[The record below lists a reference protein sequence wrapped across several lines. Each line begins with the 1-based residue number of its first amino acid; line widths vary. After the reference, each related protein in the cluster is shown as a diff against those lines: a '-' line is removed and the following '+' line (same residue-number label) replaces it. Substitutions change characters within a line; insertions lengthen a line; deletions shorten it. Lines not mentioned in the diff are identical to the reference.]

1 MHGKGIIFS
10 IPVISSPDTMIRWP
24 LLALGHFTT
33 LNTTVRYSTEHR
45 SVSGRAMDVNFG
57 GFVPISTVD
66 WRGKAVCTVFLR
78 GCPVRCTY
86 CHNSSILS
94 GNDIRSI
101 EEVIGMVRSSRL
113 LISGVVFSGGE
124 PTMQAEALV
133 ALAGAIKNMGLLVGV
148 QTNGVY
154 PDTLETLIGLSLVD
168 RIALDIKARW
178 QRYDNLMKVPCVDRV
193 QRSFAICRAAWQ
205 SGKISEFEV
214 VITLFRGYEDEVP
227 YISHEC
233 SDVDLVIQQGV
244 QGDIPPLSCSELKK
258 IADTLNRPVRIRT
271 REGGEISYE
280 GNRDRWIASKR

>member
-1 MHGKGIIFS
+1 
-10 IPVISSPDTMIRWP
+10 
-24 LLALGHFTT
+24 
-33 LNTTVRYSTEHR
+33 
-45 SVSGRAMDVNFG
+45 MDVNFG

-86 CHNSSILS
+86 CHNESILS
-94 GNDIRSI
+94 GRDMRPL
-101 EEVIGMVRSSRL
+101 EEVTGMIRSSRL

-124 PTMQAEALV
+124 PTMQVEPLV
-133 ALAGAIKNMGLLVGV
+133 ELAVAVKKMGLLVGV

-154 PDTLETLIGLSLVD
+154 PETLESLIEHNLVD

-178 QRYDNLMKVPCVDRV
+178 QRYDNLLKVPCVTKV
-193 QRSFAICRAAWQ
+193 QRSLALCRAARK

-227 YISHEC
+227 YISREC

-258 IADTLNRPVRIRT
+258 IADPLSRPVRIRT

-280 GNRDRWIASKR
+280 GSRDRWIASER

>member
-1 MHGKGIIFS
+1 
-10 IPVISSPDTMIRWP
+10 
-24 LLALGHFTT
+24 
-33 LNTTVRYSTEHR
+33 
-45 SVSGRAMDVNFG
+45 MDVNFG

-86 CHNSSILS
+86 CHNASILS
-94 GNDIRSI
+94 GNDIRPV
-101 EEVIGMVRSSRL
+101 EEVLGMIRSSRL

-124 PTMQAEALV
+124 PTMQAEPLV
-133 ALAGAIKNMGLLVGV
+133 ALAGAVKKMGLLVGV

-154 PDTLETLIGLSLVD
+154 PDTLEVLIEQNLVD

-178 QRYDNLMKVPCVDRV
+178 QRYDNLMKVPCVSKV
-193 QRSFAICRAAWQ
+193 QRSLAICRAA
-205 SGKISEFEV
+205 SKGGKISEFEV

-227 YISHEC
+227 YISREC

-244 QGDIPPLSCSELKK
+244 QGDIPPMSCSELTK
-258 IADTLNRPVRIRT
+258 IADQLNRPVRIRT

-280 GNRDRWIASKR
+280 GSRDRWITRER